1 MGTTSLE
8 RNCPRGANSFLKE
21 LTPIKK
27 GGKIE
32 YGTIA
37 SPENMGIY
45 LKILFFLTGMPPG
58 PPGLMAVPS
67 GFPMMAPV
75 PAPPPREAKHA
86 EDEPPNKKQ
95 KTEDQ
100 LIPEDEFLRR
110 FKVKLS
116 SRFVGKM
123 RSACIPMWTNFSFRF
138 HFYRFL

>member
-1 MGTTSLE
+1 MAGLL
-8 RNCPRGANSFLKE
+8 P
-21 LTPIKK
+21 
-27 GGKIE
+27 
-32 YGTIA
+32 
-37 SPENMGIY
+37 
-45 LKILFFLTGMPPG
+45 LKIWAFTLRLHYFTGMPPG

-110 FKVKLS
+110 FKVML
-116 SRFVGKM
+116 FVGKM
-123 RSACIPMWTNFSFRF
+123 RSVCISMWRNLSFCF